1 MAMAD
6 LNRPQALLRSLA
18 RRVAPLVV
26 VVGMATL
33 AFAAALALSPSLRHR
48 AAAWLTAGAADA
60 APPDAE
66 RVRVDHAVDG
76 DTLVTADGRTVRLIG
91 IDTPETQHPDMEGP
105 QPFGPE
111 AAARLAALVDGREVG
126 LERDETDVDGYG
138 RQLRHVWIGG
148 RLAAVTLAA
157 EGLGYVLII
166 PPNGRH
172 EAELRAAEAAAR
184 TAKRGLWG
192 MARPTAVAAFATPAA
207 GGSAGGAVA
216 PAASQSSPALGAATP
231 MPAPLRGPAPTSA
244 VPAASRTNVGGAID
258 LSQPCGAR
266 VAGAIPAEVAGDH
279 LDTFQ
284 AVEFEVVRAKDTG
297 KVTFLNS
304 HEPFQGTFYAA
315 VFPTDYA
322 SFPAPP
328 AEYLAG
334 KCIVV
339 QGRIEMY
346 RGAPQIVVR
355 GVEDVR
361 VVAGTSGP

>member
-1 MAMAD
+1 MTPANLAPI
-6 LNRPQALLRSLA
+6 RVHHVA
-18 RRVAPLVV
+18 RRAAALVV
-26 VVGMATL
+26 AAGVVSIAL
-33 AFAAALALSPSLRHR
+33 AVALALSPSLRHR
-48 AAAWLTAGAADA
+48 AAAWLTADA
-60 APPDAE
+60 GPRGAE

-91 IDTPETQHPDMEGP
+91 IDTPETHHPDMAGP

-111 AAARLAALVDGREVG
+111 AAARLAALVDGQVVW
-126 LERDETDVDGYG
+126 LERDDTDVDGYG
-138 RQLRHVWIGG
+138 RQLRHVWAGG
-148 RLAAVTLAA
+148 RLAAETLAA

-184 TAKRGLWG
+184 AAKRGLWG
-192 MARPTAVAAFATPAA
+192 MARPTAVAAFATAA
-207 GGSAGGAVA
+207 DTGASAAASPTRLVADSPWGAGETNGSPA
-216 PAASQSSPALGAATP
+216 PAGSTTSTRARRAETPPSSAANGG
-231 MPAPLRGPAPTSA
+231 MIDSA
-244 VPAASRTNVGGAID
+244 
-258 LSQPCGAR
+258 QPCGAR

-279 LDTFQ
+279 VDTYQ

-304 HEPFQGTFYAA
+304 HDPFQGFFYAA

-322 SFPAPP
+322 AFPAPP

-339 QGRIEMY
+339 QGRVEMY

-355 GVEDVR
+355 GAEDVR
-361 VVAGTSGP
+361 VVDGPRP